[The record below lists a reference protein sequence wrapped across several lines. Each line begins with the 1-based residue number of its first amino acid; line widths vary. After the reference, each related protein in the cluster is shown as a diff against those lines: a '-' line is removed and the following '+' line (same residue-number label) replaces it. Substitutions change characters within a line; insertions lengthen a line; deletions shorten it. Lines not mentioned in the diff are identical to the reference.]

1 MKKKSR
7 VTAIILSIM
16 MIFAMAPLTASALIH
31 GYQFE
36 LEVNVTEPGAREGV
50 IEGDILTDGC
60 GVGVRTD
67 LGTKA
72 NVETG
77 DIRAGTIGLKSWTSG
92 GKTDIKVGKIT
103 GDQYTECALGVETDG
118 GNLGET
124 NGVKVRADS
133 IDVGM
138 VREEN
143 NHRSAVDA
151 TTKGTI
157 EDDALIRID
166 HGINVKTEDTGGYLS
181 AVNAAAATGLLRVEV
196 GKGGISMTNGEY
208 AVKAESVNDP
218 RTDEEDPKTKC
229 GVYSSGSISATDTGK
244 AGNYNYAAVHA
255 NAFGAETY
263 LDMDELTCEGDTFVG
278 LRVHCEEKD
287 EKAGTVFVNQS
298 DGLQGDISVE
308 SKDGL
313 YGGYG
318 LDGYV
323 SGTLSNAEVRVGNIT
338 APGYGVH
345 FITED
350 ATTADLR
357 TYNIND
363 AQFNV
368 LKTAGHMDANIRHI
382 TSPNQGLQLSNT
394 VNGKHGYMKVVA
406 DSITS
411 GKSSAA
417 DINAQTSAEGDGE
430 VRLTVLGNVTS
441 TGFDAVTLRAG
452 GNTNDKAAYIH
463 VKGAVSGAAN
473 GFNGTQAAYDKT
485 ALTVWKV
492 TCSDGN
498 LFNLSDGSGN
508 YDAFARTVNYMIR
521 ADNGITVTKED
532 GTPLDVRYDFVHE
545 GDKLYVSA
553 EGMTPCQKL
562 VNGTGAEQE
571 DLQQDDNGYFYIV
584 KAGGGIEFHI
594 ADNHDYQFVEPFAW
608 TGDAET
614 GYTSA
619 DAAYECRNCGD
630 TTTAPAAITEAVTK
644 ATFTEDGF
652 TRYTATVEA
661 ADSPDGQL
669 HSEYKDAK
677 AIPKVSTIKLAKES
691 YTYTGKAIEPKVT
704 VADANG
710 ALPAG
715 NYSVTYAK
723 NKNVGTATAKVT
735 LKGAGYTGTKNL
747 TFKITKA
754 ANPLKIKAKTGT
766 IKYSAVKKKAQT
778 LGVTKV
784 IKFTNKGQ
792 GAKTYAKLSGNKKI
806 TIAKTTGKVTVK
818 KGLKKGTY
826 KVKVKVTAKG
836 NANYKAGARTTVFK
850 VQVK

>member
-36 LEVNVTEPGAREGV
+36 LEVNVTEPGASEGV

-72 NVETG
+72 NVEAG

-124 NGVKVRADS
+124 NGVRVKANS

-157 EDDALIRID
+157 EDDARIRID

-181 AVNAAAATGLLRVEV
+181 AVNAAAATGLLMVEV

-218 RTDEEDPKTKC
+218 RTDEDDPKTIC
-229 GVYSSGSISATDTGK
+229 DVYSSGGITATDTGK

-255 NAFGAETY
+255 NAFGAKTY

-287 EKAGTVFVNQS
+287 GKAGTVFVNQS
-298 DGLQGDISVE
+298 DGLQGNISVE

-323 SGTLSNAEVRVGNIT
+323 SGTLSSAELRVGNIT

-345 FITED
+345 FITE
-350 ATTADLR
+350 ATTTADLR
-357 TYNIND
+357 TYDIKD

-368 LKTAGHMDANIRHI
+368 LKSAGNMSATLGNIA
-382 TSPNQGLQLSNT
+382 SPNQGLQLSNT
-394 VNGKHGYMKVVA
+394 VNGEHGYMHVSA
-406 DSITS
+406 NSIIG
-411 GKSSAA
+411 GKSSAV
-417 DINAQTSAEGDGE
+417 DINAQTSAGGDGE
-430 VRLTVLGNVTS
+430 VRLTVLGNVAS
-441 TGFDAVTLRAG
+441 TGSDAVTLRAG
-452 GNTNDKAAYIH
+452 GNTNNKAAYLH
-463 VKGAVSGAAN
+463 VKGAVSGAVN

-508 YDAFARTVNYMIR
+508 YDAFAQTVNYMIR

-553 EGMTPCQKL
+553 ADMTPCQKL

-584 KAGGGIEFHI
+584 KAGGGIDFHI
-594 ADNHDYQFVEPFAW
+594 VDNHDYQCKQFTW

-614 GYTSA
+614 GYTAA

-661 ADSPDGQL
+661 AGSPDGQP

-677 AIPKVSTIKLAKES
+677 AIPKVSTIKLAKTS
-691 YTYTGKAIEPKVT
+691 YTYTGKAIQPKVT

-715 NYSVTYAK
+715 NYSITYAK

-735 LKGAGYTGTKNL
+735 LKGAGYTGTKDL

-754 ANPLKIKAKTGT
+754 ANPLKIKAKTAT
-766 IKYSAVKKKAQT
+766 VKYTKVKKKTQK
-778 LGVTKV
+778 LSVSKV
-784 IKFTNKGQ
+784 IRFTNKGQ
-792 GAKTYAKLSGNKKI
+792 GVKTYAKLSGNKKI
-806 TIAKTTGKVTVK
+806 TINKTTGKVTVK

-826 KVKVKVTAKG
+826 KVKVKVKAKG
-836 NANYKAGARTTVFK
+836 NANYKAGAKTAVFK

>member
-1 MKKKSR
+1 MKQKSR

-72 NVETG
+72 NVDTG

-103 GDQYTECALGVETDG
+103 GNQYTECALGVETDG

-124 NGVKVRADS
+124 NGVKVRADN

-157 EDDALIRID
+157 EDDALIRIYD
-166 HGINVKTEDTGGYLS
+166 GINVKTEDTGGYLS
-181 AVNAAAATGLLRVEV
+181 AVNAAAATGLLKVEV

-218 RTDEEDPKTKC
+218 RTSEEGPKTRC
-229 GVYSSGSISATDTGK
+229 EVYSSGGITATDTGK

-287 EKAGTVFVNQS
+287 GKAGTVFVNP
-298 DGLQGDISVE
+298 DGLQGNISVE

-323 SGTLSNAEVRVGNIT
+323 SGTLSNAKVRVGNIT

-368 LKTAGHMDANIRHI
+368 LKAAGHIDANIGHI

-394 VNGKHGYMKVVA
+394 VNGKHGYMNVVA
-406 DSITS
+406 NSITG
-411 GKSSAA
+411 GKSSAV
-417 DINAQTSAEGDGE
+417 DINAQTSAEGAGE
-430 VRLTVLGNVTS
+430 VYLTVLGNVTS
-441 TGFDAVTLRAG
+441 TGSDAVTLRAG
-452 GNTNDKAAYIH
+452 GNTNNKVAHIH
-463 VKGAVSGAAN
+463 VKGNVSGAVN

-492 TCSDGN
+492 TCSNGN

-508 YDAFARTVNYMIR
+508 YDAFAQTVNYMIR

-553 EGMTPCQKL
+553 DMTPCQKI

-571 DLQQDDNGYFYIV
+571 DLQQDENGYYYIV
-584 KAGGGIEFHI
+584 KTGGGVDFHVT
-594 ADNHDYQFVEPFAW
+594 DNHDYQFKQLTWA
-608 TGDAET
+608 GDAKS
-614 GYTSA
+614 GYTA
-619 DAAYECRNCGD
+619 AEAAYECSRNPEH

-644 ATFTEDGF
+644 ATFTKDGF
-652 TRYTATVEA
+652 TRYTATVES

-677 AIPKVSTIKLAKES
+677 AIPKVSSVKIAKTS
-691 YTYTGKAIEPKVT
+691 YTYTGKAIKPKVT

-710 ALPAG
+710 ALPAD
-715 NYSVTYAK
+715 NYSVSYAK

-735 LKGAGYTGTKNL
+735 LKGANYTGTKNL

-754 ANPLKIKAKTGT
+754 ANPLKIKAKTAT
-766 IKYSAVKKKAQT
+766 VKYSAVKKKAQT
-778 LGVTKV
+778 LGVAKV
-784 IKFTNKGQ
+784 IRFTNKGQ

-806 TIAKTTGKVTVK
+806 TINKTTGKVTVK

-826 KVKVKVTAKG
+826 KVKVKVKAKG
-836 NANYKAGARTTVFK
+836 NANYKAGARTTTFK

>member
-1 MKKKSR
+1 
-7 VTAIILSIM
+7 M

-36 LEVNVTEPGAREGV
+36 LEVNVTEPGDSEGV

-124 NGVKVRADS
+124 NGVKVRADN

-218 RTDEEDPKTKC
+218 RTGEEDPKTRC
-229 GVYSSGSISATDTGK
+229 GVYSSGGITATDTGK

-287 EKAGTVFVNQS
+287 GKAGTVSVNNS
-298 DGLQGDISVE
+298 DGLQGNISVE

-323 SGTLSNAEVRVGNIT
+323 SGALSSANVRVGNIT

-345 FITED
+345 FITET
-350 ATTADLR
+350 AAMADLR
-357 TYNIND
+357 TYDIKD

-368 LKTAGHMDANIRHI
+368 LKSAGNMSASLGNIA
-382 TSPNQGLQLSNT
+382 SPNQGLQLSNT
-394 VNGKHGYMKVVA
+394 VNGEHGYMHVSA
-406 DSITS
+406 NSIIG
-411 GKSSAA
+411 GKSSAV
-417 DINAQTSAEGDGE
+417 DINAQTSAEGEDE
-430 VRLTVLGNVTS
+430 VRLTVLGNVAS
-441 TGFDAVTLRAG
+441 TGSDAVTLHAG
-452 GNTNDKAAYIH
+452 GNTNSKVAHIH

-473 GFNGTQAAYDKT
+473 GFNGTRAAYDKT

-508 YDAFARTVNYMIR
+508 YDAFAQTVNYMIR

-553 EGMTPCQKL
+553 DMTQCQNL
-562 VNGTGAEQE
+562 VNGRGAEQE

-584 KAGGGIEFHI
+584 KAGGGIDFHI
-594 ADNHDYQFVEPFAW
+594 ADNHDYQCKQFTW
-608 TGDAET
+608 TGDAKS
-614 GYTSA
+614 GYTAA
-619 DAAYECRNCGD
+619 DATYECSRNCGA
-630 TTTAPAAITEAVTK
+630 TTTAPAAITKAVTK

-661 ADSPDGQL
+661 ADSPDGQP

-677 AIPKVSTIKLAKES
+677 AIPKVSTVKLAKTS
-691 YTYTGKAIEPKVT
+691 YTYTGKAIKPKVT
-704 VADANG
+704 VADANK

-715 NYSVTYAK
+715 NYSITYAK

-735 LKGAGYTGTKNL
+735 LKGAKYTGTKNL

-754 ANPLKIKAKTGT
+754 ANPLKIKAKTAT
-766 IKYSAVKKKAQT
+766 VKYTKLKKKAQT
-778 LGVTKV
+778 LGVSKV
-784 IKFTNKGQ
+784 IRFTNKGQ
-792 GAKTYAKLSGNKKI
+792 GAKSYAKLSGNKKI
-806 TIAKTTGKVTVK
+806 TISKKTGKVTVK

-826 KVKVKVTAKG
+826 KVKVKVKAKG
-836 NANYKAGARTTVFK
+836 NTNYKPSSWKTVTFI

>member
-36 LEVNVTEPGAREGV
+36 LEVNVTEPGASEGV

-124 NGVKVRADS
+124 NGVRVKANS

-287 EKAGTVFVNQS
+287 GKAGTVFVNKS
-298 DGLQGDISVE
+298 DGLQGNISVE

-345 FITED
+345 FITE
-350 ATTADLR
+350 ATTTADLR

-394 VNGKHGYMKVVA
+394 VNGKHGYMNVVA
-406 DSITS
+406 DSITG
-411 GKSSAA
+411 GKSSAV
-417 DINAQTSAEGDGE
+417 DINAQTSAGGDGE
-430 VRLTVLGNVTS
+430 VYLTVLGNVTS
-441 TGFDAVTLRAG
+441 TGSDAVTLHAG
-452 GNTNDKAAYIH
+452 GNTNDKIAYIH
-463 VKGAVSGAAN
+463 VKGAVSGAVN

-553 EGMTPCQKL
+553 DMTQCQKL

-614 GYTSA
+614 GYTEA
-619 DAAYECRNCGD
+619 KAAYECRNCGA

-644 ATFTEDGF
+644 ATFTKDGF

-677 AIPKVSTIKLAKES
+677 AIPKVSTIKLAKTS
-691 YTYTGKAIEPKVT
+691 YVYTGKAIKPKVT

-735 LKGAGYTGTKNL
+735 LKGAGYTGTKSL

-754 ANPLKIKAKTGT
+754 ANPLKIKAKTAT
-766 IKYSAVKKKAQT
+766 VKYSAVKKKAQT

-784 IKFTNKGQ
+784 IQFTNKGQ
-792 GAKTYAKLSGNKKI
+792 GAKTYAKVSGNKKI
-806 TIAKTTGKVTVK
+806 TINKTTGKVTVK

-826 KVKVKVTAKG
+826 KVKVKVKAKG

-850 VQVK
+850 IQVK

>member
-1 MKKKSR
+1 MKQKSR

-16 MIFAMAPLTASALIH
+16 MIFTMAPLTASALIH
-31 GYQFE
+31 GYRFE
-36 LEVNVTEPGAREGV
+36 LEVNVTEPGASEGV

-67 LGTKA
+67 LGTEA

-124 NGVKVRADS
+124 NGVQVKADS

-157 EDDALIRID
+157 EDDALIRIY

-218 RTDEEDPKTKC
+218 CTGEEDPKTRC
-229 GVYSSGSISATDTGK
+229 GVYSSGCITATDTGK

-263 LDMDELTCEGDTFVG
+263 LDMDKLTCEGDTFVG

-287 EKAGTVFVNQS
+287 GKAGTVFVNKS
-298 DGLQGDISVE
+298 DGLQGNISVE

-323 SGTLSNAEVRVGNIT
+323 SGALSNAEVRVGNIT

-368 LKTAGHMDANIRHI
+368 LKTAGRMDANIKHI

-394 VNGKHGYMKVVA
+394 VSGKHGYMHVVA
-406 DSITS
+406 DSITG
-411 GKSSAA
+411 GKSSAV
-417 DINAQTSAEGDGE
+417 DINAQTSEGEDGE
-430 VRLTVLGNVTS
+430 VYLTVLGNVGS
-441 TGFDAVTLRAG
+441 TGSDAVTLRAG
-452 GNTNDKAAYIH
+452 GNTNNKVAHIH
-463 VKGAVSGAAN
+463 VKGTVSGAVN
-473 GFNGTQAAYDKT
+473 GFNGTQAAYDNT

-492 TCSDGN
+492 TCSNGN

-508 YDAFARTVNYMIR
+508 YDAFAQTVNYMIR

-553 EGMTPCQKL
+553 ENLDPCQKI
-562 VNGTGAEQE
+562 VNGAGAEQE

-584 KAGGGIEFHI
+584 KAGGGIDFHI
-594 ADNHDYQFVEPFAW
+594 ADNHDYQCKQFTW

-614 GYTSA
+614 GYTAA

-630 TTTAPAAITEAVTK
+630 TKTAPAAITEAVTK
-644 ATFTEDGF
+644 ATFTKDGF
-652 TRYTATVEA
+652 TRYTARVES

-677 AIPKVSTIKLAKES
+677 AIPKVSSVKLAKTS
-691 YTYTGKAIEPKVT
+691 YTYTGKAIKPKVT
-704 VADANG
+704 VADAKG

-715 NYSVTYAK
+715 NYSVSYAK

-735 LKGAGYTGTKNL
+735 LKGANYTGTKNL

-754 ANPLKIKAKTGT
+754 TNPLKIKAKT
-766 IKYSAVKKKAQT
+766 A
-778 LGVTKV
+778 
-784 IKFTNKGQ
+784 
-792 GAKTYAKLSGNKKI
+792 
-806 TIAKTTGKVTVK
+806 TVK
-818 KGLKKGTY
+818 
-826 KVKVKVTAKG
+826 
-836 NANYKAGARTTVFK
+836 
-850 VQVK
+850 

>member
-1 MKKKSR
+1 MKQKSR

-16 MIFAMAPLTASALIH
+16 MIFAMTPLTASALIH

-36 LEVNVTEPGAREGV
+36 LEVNVTEQGAREGV

-67 LGTKA
+67 LGTEA

-118 GNLGET
+118 GTLGET

-157 EDDALIRID
+157 KDDALIRID

-181 AVNAAAATGLLRVEV
+181 AVNAAAATGLLKVEV

-208 AVKAESVNDP
+208 AVKAESVNDS
-218 RTDEEDPKTKC
+218 RTCEEDPKTRC
-229 GVYSSGSISATDTGK
+229 EVSSSGGMTATDTGK
-244 AGNYNYAAVHA
+244 AGNYNYAAMHA

-287 EKAGTVFVNQS
+287 GKAGTVFVNQS
-298 DGLQGDISVE
+298 DDLRGNISVE

-323 SGTLSNAEVRVGNIT
+323 SGTQSSAKVRVGNIT

-350 ATTADLR
+350 ATRAELKTFD
-357 TYNIND
+357 IKD

-368 LKTAGHMDANIRHI
+368 LKSAGYMDANLGNIA
-382 TSPNQGLQLSNT
+382 SPNQGLQLLNT
-394 VNGKHGYMKVVA
+394 VNGKHGDLSVA
-406 DSITS
+406 ANSIIG
-411 GKSSAA
+411 GKSSAV
-417 DINAQTSAEGDGE
+417 DINAQTSAGGEDE
-430 VRLTVLGNVTS
+430 VRLTVLGNVAS
-441 TGFDAVTLRAG
+441 TGSDAVTLRAG
-452 GNTNDKAAYIH
+452 GNTNNKVAHIH
-463 VKGAVSGAAN
+463 IKGAVSGAVN
-473 GFNGTQAAYDKT
+473 GFNGTQAAYDNT

-492 TCSDGN
+492 TCSNGN

-508 YDAFARTVNYMIR
+508 YDAFAQTVNYMIR

-553 EGMTPCQKL
+553 ENLDPCQKI

-571 DLQQDDNGYFYIV
+571 DLQQDENGYYYIV
-584 KAGGGIEFHI
+584 KTGGGVDFHVT
-594 ADNHDYQFVEPFAW
+594 DNHDYQFKQLTW
-608 TGDAET
+608 TGDAKS
-614 GYTSA
+614 GYTA
-619 DAAYECRNCGD
+619 AEAAYECSRNPEH

-644 ATFTEDGF
+644 ATFTKDGF
-652 TRYTATVEA
+652 TRYTATVES
-661 ADSPDGQL
+661 ADSPDG
-669 HSEYKDAK
+669 
-677 AIPKVSTIKLAKES
+677 
-691 YTYTGKAIEPKVT
+691 
-704 VADANG
+704 
-710 ALPAG
+710 
-715 NYSVTYAK
+715 
-723 NKNVGTATAKVT
+723 
-735 LKGAGYTGTKNL
+735 
-747 TFKITKA
+747 
-754 ANPLKIKAKTGT
+754 
-766 IKYSAVKKKAQT
+766 
-778 LGVTKV
+778 
-784 IKFTNKGQ
+784 
-792 GAKTYAKLSGNKKI
+792 
-806 TIAKTTGKVTVK
+806 
-818 KGLKKGTY
+818 
-826 KVKVKVTAKG
+826 
-836 NANYKAGARTTVFK
+836 
-850 VQVK
+850 